1 MPPLLYRREGLD
13 HPPTSQGGLDPQ
25 NRTPG
30 EGTTPQKEVKIWA
43 FLETFCPKTAT
54 TASHVTQR
62 TPRLHHSCN
71 AEAIPS
77 TVLRS
82 CYHWWRLQF
91 WPFSAILEIF
101 LGRFANSEHFGHYQP
116 SAGSSFKNEGKRILA
131 FSCRNFLPKSPKWH
145 LADFGGVK
153 KFRSG
158 SFVPGRKSFLLDLAT
173 VPQVPPI
180 CPSIEPWR
188 WGSAYIPPQAH
199 IPAEGPAAPAGGRA
213 GGRRRS
219 PPRPPR
225 PASGGSCSA
234 PTRTVRAARRPLGFP
249 SLRC

>member
-30 EGTTPQKEVKIWA
+30 GGTTPQKEVKIWA

-131 FSCRNFLPKSPKWH
+131 ISCRNPPNGIWPIL
-145 LADFGGVK
+145 GGSRN
-153 KFRSG
+153 F
-158 SFVPGRKSFLLDLAT
+158 
-173 VPQVPPI
+173 
-180 CPSIEPWR
+180 
-188 WGSAYIPPQAH
+188 
-199 IPAEGPAAPAGGRA
+199 GPALCAGPKIISPGPRHCTA
-213 GGRRRS
+213 G
-219 PPRPPR
+219 PPHLP
-225 PASGGSCSA
+225 
-234 PTRTVRAARRPLGFP
+234 FH
-249 SLRC
+249 